1 VLGATF
7 NFGVFIGYA
16 ALSQPVVWSAVAP
29 FYLGGI
35 LWTIVYDSIYAFQD
49 REFDKKLGLN
59 STAIQME
66 HDPHRILAALS
77 AASVACFGLGG
88 MAAGLAP
95 IYYAGLSGVAAH
107 YAWQIKTL
115 DTEDR

>member
-1 VLGATF
+1 
-7 NFGVFIGYA
+7 
-16 ALSQPVVWSAVAP
+16 
-29 FYLGGI
+29 
-35 LWTIVYDSIYAFQD
+35 
-49 REFDKKLGLN
+49 
-59 STAIQME
+59 ME

-95 IYYAGLSGVAAH
+95 IYYAGLTGVAAH